1 MTAED
6 FEEIGDLCVNTQ
18 GRLVL
23 EVQDYT
29 EIIGVHE
36 FEGEPLFTI

>member
-6 FEEIGDLCVNTQ
+6 FEEIGDLYLNAQ

-36 FEGEPLFTI
+36 FEGELLFTI